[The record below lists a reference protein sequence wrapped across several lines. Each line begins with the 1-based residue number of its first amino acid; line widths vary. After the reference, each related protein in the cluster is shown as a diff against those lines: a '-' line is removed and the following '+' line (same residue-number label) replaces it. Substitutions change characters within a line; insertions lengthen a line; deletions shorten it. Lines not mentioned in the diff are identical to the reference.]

1 VDQEDITKEEFR
13 QAFRSYFGAEWTEL
27 LDTAYKSY
35 DYIAYNDTY
44 FAIRDLHP
52 VENTSLEQFLGDEE
66 FRQSLN
72 IVIS

>member
-1 VDQEDITKEEFR
+1 VDQEDITEEEFR

-27 LDTAYKSY
+27 LDTAYNSY
-35 DYIAYNDTY
+35 AYIAYNDRY

-52 VENTSLEQFLGDEE
+52 VESTSLRQFLRDKE